1 MVAFLSSC
9 GKVPQAQIDATNAA
23 ITAAQTAEAAV
34 YVPAEFAAVQDSMKT
49 IMADVEAQKSKLFK
63 KFGAAKLKLDAT
75 LALANQVAAN
85 AAVKKEEVKKETET
99 LMTGI
104 KGVIE
109 ENGTLM
115 KKAPSGKEGA
125 AVLEQMKTEMAT
137 IEASELK
144 HRLHMIKARTWM
156 HLIKLRLLTN
166 GLSAINTE
174 LKDAIAKVK
183 KVRINSYY
191 FFNNIKPPGI
201 LPGVFYKII
210 TLIHGKALEGFDHS
224 FCHCSIYPPVYCVVD
239 KDYSKTAGG
248 KNGNC
253 AC

>member
-1 MVAFLSSC
+1 MKNRVLIGLAAIAMVAFLSSC

-34 YVPAEFAAVQDSMKT
+34 YVPAEFAAVQDSMKA

-63 KFGAAKLKLDAT
+63 KFGPAKLKLDAT

-115 KKAPSGKEGA
+115 KKAPRGKEGA

-137 IEASELK
+137 IEASVVEAQASYDKGAYMEALNK
-144 HRLHMIKARTWM
+144 VKAANERAV
-156 HLIKLRLLTN
+156 
-166 GLSAINTE
+166 GINTE

-183 KVRINSYY
+183 K
-191 FFNNIKPPGI
+191 
-201 LPGVFYKII
+201 
-210 TLIHGKALEGFDHS
+210 
-224 FCHCSIYPPVYCVVD
+224 
-239 KDYSKTAGG
+239 
-248 KNGNC
+248 
-253 AC
+253 